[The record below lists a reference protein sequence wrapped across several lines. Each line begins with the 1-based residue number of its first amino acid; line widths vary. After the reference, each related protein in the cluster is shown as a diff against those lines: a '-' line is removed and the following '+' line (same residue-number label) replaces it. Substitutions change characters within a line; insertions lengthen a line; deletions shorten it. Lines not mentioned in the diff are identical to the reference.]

1 MLPSVRKPPTHT
13 HPRVP
18 IVVPCRLVLGDII
31 LGINGKKIDTASD
44 LYRIL
49 DKAAVGDQV
58 RGCCAQT
65 RVLQHPVLHC
75 LYRILDKVAVGGPG
89 GVEGECPQAAAQGGS
104 SARHADLMFYG
115 RVFLFRENDPT
126 AFVVRCL
133 QLDVEVLRLDSK
145 QHLTITLE
153 AST

>member
-65 RVLQHPVLHC
+65 RVLQHPVLHMP
-75 LYRILDKVAVGGPG
+75 VPHPGQGGGGGPRWG
-89 GVEGECPQAAAQGGS
+89 GGRVPPGGSAVGGS
-104 SARHADLMFYG
+104 SARHADPMFTGVSFYFG
-115 RVFLFRENDPT
+115 
-126 AFVVRCL
+126 
-133 QLDVEVLRLDSK
+133 
-145 QHLTITLE
+145 
-153 AST
+153 